1 MNTNPEDRRAA
12 RGLAQ
17 QFPGVHAWYG
27 QQTRQWWAMVPLP
40 GGHRLLSAPDVR
52 QLRDEITNA
61 RTRPWQPR

>member
-1 MNTNPEDRRAA
+1 MNTTPEHRRAA
-12 RGLAQ
+12 YQLAQ

-52 QLRDEITNA
+52 QLRDEITNVTA
-61 RTRPWQPR
+61 RAWQPR